1 VGQTL
6 KVLFHNNQLDVRG
19 TTVAVTDYARYNQEV
34 LGNESII
41 CYDACLRPDG
51 YRGDD
56 PGVLE
61 RLKKEF
67 KVIPHQGVED
77 VKKIIEIERVDY
89 AYFLRSGNVDFLPDN
104 CKTGVH
110 AVFQNYQPHGSQYAY
125 ISEWLADTMAK
136 RNGLASMPWV
146 PHIVKLPQPNADYRA
161 ELGIGKDQFIIGRHG
176 GRFSFDIPFV
186 KQAIFNLLNNRTDI
200 VFVFAGTEPWINHPN
215 VKFLNDVQDLQSKSN
230 LINTWDAMLHARADG
245 ESFGLAVCEALYLN
259 KPVLAWE
266 GGSDLHHTKVLE
278 NSGTLYNHQNI
289 FEKLMNV
296 RDLTQGDWHQR
307 VTQFSP
313 EQVMQKFDQIFLRG

>member
-1 VGQTL
+1 M

-61 RLKKEF
+61 RLKREF

-77 VKKIIEIERVDY
+77 VKKIIDIEQVDY

-110 AVFQNYQPHGSQYAY
+110 AVFQNYQPHGNQYAY
-125 ISEWLADTMAK
+125 VSEWLAGTMAK
-136 RNGLASMPWV
+136 RNNLDSLSWV
-146 PHIVKLPQPNADYRA
+146 PHIVKLPEPNADYRT
-161 ELGIGKDQFIIGRHG
+161 ELGIQPGQFVVGRHG

-186 KQAIFNLLNNRTDI
+186 KQAIANFLDKRNDV

-215 VKFLNDVQDLQSKSN
+215 VKFLSDIQDLQTKSN
-230 LINTWDAMLHARADG
+230 LINTWDVMLHARSDG

-259 KPVLAWE
+259 KPVLAWQ
-266 GGSDLHHTKVLE
+266 GGSDLHHTKILE
-278 NSGTLYNHQNI
+278 NSGTLYNQQNI
-289 FEKLMNV
+289 SEMLMNI
-296 RDLTQGDWHQR
+296 RDLVGKEDWNKR
-307 VTQFSP
+307 VEQFAP
-313 EQVMQKFDQIFLRG
+313 TTVMNKFDQVFLKG

>member
-1 VGQTL
+1 M

-56 PGVLE
+56 PGVLD
-61 RLKKEF
+61 RLKQEF

-77 VKKIIEIERVDY
+77 VKKIVEIEQVDY

-104 CKTGVH
+104 CKTSVH
-110 AVFQNYQPHGSQYAY
+110 AVFQNYQPHGDQYAY
-125 ISEWLADTMAK
+125 ISEWLAGTMAS

-176 GRFSFDIPFV
+176 GRYSFDIPFV
-186 KQAIFNLLNNRTDI
+186 KQAIYNLLNNRNDI
-200 VFVFAGTEPWINHPN
+200 VFVFVGTEPWINHPN
-215 VKFLNDVQDLQSKSN
+215 VKFLRDVQDLQSKSN

-245 ESFGLAVCEALYLN
+245 ESFGLAICEALYLN

-266 GGSDLHHTKVLE
+266 NGSDLHHTKVLE
-278 NSGTLYNHQNI
+278 NSGTLYNQGNVY
-289 FEKLMNV
+289 EKLMNV
-296 RDLTQGDWHQR
+296 KDFIGKEDWSKR
-307 VTQFSP
+307 VAQFAP
-313 EQVMQKFDQIFLRG
+313 DQVMKKFDQVFLRG